1 MAVLEADPTPL
12 YHQIKEIIRS
22 QIKSGELRPGD
33 QLPTESQLVKEYG
46 VSLITVRHALKDL
59 VNEGLLYR
67 RRGKGTYL
75 ATRSD
80 EQSFVRLRCLVEDV
94 ANKGVSLSSR
104 TLAVQTEP
112 ADADVAARLAMP
124 VGAEI
129 VCISR
134 LRCVNAEPI
143 SVDVAFFPPAIGHWV
158 ATRNLDAQTIAR
170 ALEDDFHLPVEEAD
184 YTVQA
189 CRADQ
194 TLSELL
200 LVALDEPILLVER
213 LSRGAD
219 GKPIDLQRRYYRS
232 DRFKYELTVK
242 RFH

>member
-1 MAVLEADPTPL
+1 MAVLEAGPTPL
-12 YHQIKEIIRS
+12 YYQLKELIRS

-33 QLPTESQLVKEYG
+33 QLPTESQLVERYG

-67 RRGKGTYL
+67 RQGKGTYL
-75 ATRSD
+75 ASRDD

-94 ANKGVSLSSR
+94 ASKGIPLSSR
-104 TLAVQTEP
+104 TLAVQTEL
-112 ADADVAARLAMP
+112 ADADVAARLGMP

-129 VCISR
+129 VRISR
-134 LRCVNAEPI
+134 LRCISDEPV
-143 SVDVAFFPPAIGHWV
+143 SVDVAYFPPEIGNWV
-158 ATRNLDAQTIAR
+158 ATRNLEAQTIAR

-200 LVALDEPILLVER
+200 LVKLDEPILLVER

-219 GKPIDLQRRYYRS
+219 GKPIDLQKRYYRS